1 MHEIA
6 KQVAEYKS
14 LKTSIKDLEFQ
25 LSEIEG
31 VIKAYMGDMEELQV
45 DGTTVRWKTVAQN
58 RFDTA
63 SFKAQHEAL
72 YERFLIRGETR
83 RFTVN

>member
-6 KQVAEYKS
+6 KQVAKYKS

-25 LSEIEG
+25 LTEAENT
-31 VIKAYMGDMEELQV
+31 IKAYMGDMEELQV
-45 DGTTVRWKTVAQN
+45 DGTTIRWKTVAQN

-63 SFKAQHEAL
+63 AFKAQHEAL
-72 YERFLIRGETR
+72 YERFLIHGETR
-83 RFTVN
+83 RFTIN